1 MKRDAAKR
9 FVIRVSSLFSANFPH
24 QRCATRTCLNVK
36 MSAAI
41 IITLTNTHTII
52 LSVDN
57 PLLSGIRGLAR
68 NALTLIRTTQR
79 VKPQR

>member
-9 FVIRVSSLFSANFPH
+9 FVIRVSPLFSANFPH
-24 QRCATRTCLNVK
+24 QRCATRTCLDVK
-36 MSAAI
+36 MSVA
-41 IITLTNTHTII
+41 IITLTNTHTIT
-52 LSVDN
+52 LSADN